1 MVNAKLEA
9 QRQTIKHYWLN
20 GAKSAK
26 EIHKITNIPLRTV
39 ENNLQKLRETGTVE
53 HKRGNGRKT
62 KVTQTVARVIGQNIR
77 RNNVLST
84 RQLAAKVENT
94 QNMPISHVIECIEG
108 VGFCNK
114 TMIQST
120 RHVLPRNFSLEIQSM

>member
-39 ENNLQKLRETGTVE
+39 ENNLKKLRETGTVE

-62 KVTQTVARVIGQNIR
+62 KVRQTYNIR
-77 RNNVLST
+77 RNSVLST
-84 RQLAAKVENT
+84 RQLAVKVENT
-94 QNMPISHVIECIEG
+94 QNIPIFACYCCIVWDYIKKKG
-108 VGFCNK
+108 YK
-114 TMIQST
+114 SSA
-120 RHVLPRNFSLEIQSM
+120 FSNADAHRTAY

>member
-39 ENNLQKLRETGTVE
+39 ENNLQKLRAAGTVE

-84 RQLAAKVENT
+84 LVLFHKYNGWSLLCENIANPTFTCCPKNVSEELAFAT
-94 QNMPISHVIECIEG
+94 GQ
-108 VGFCNK
+108 
-114 TMIQST
+114 
-120 RHVLPRNFSLEIQSM
+120 

>member
-84 RQLAAKVENT
+84 R
-94 QNMPISHVIECIEG
+94 
-108 VGFCNK
+108 
-114 TMIQST
+114 
-120 RHVLPRNFSLEIQSM
+120 

>member
-1 MVNAKLEA
+1 LFTHSFFVYTFVKMVNAKLEA

-94 QNMPISHVIECIEG
+94 QNMPISHVYC
-108 VGFCNK
+108 VGIHEKKKVIKALC
-114 TMIQST
+114 
-120 RHVLPRNFSLEIQSM
+120 L